1 MYGILPSAYTTIY
14 HLAGA
19 ALLLA
24 GVLGLPGLQR
34 FFGARPFR
42 FLGKVSYSL
51 YLLHFPVIATFSCWL
66 FLSLYG
72 KMSYGLLAAL
82 NFICTLAL
90 VLVLSALSQK
100 YLEPVSGRLINGISN
115 VFTGRKKE

>member
-1 MYGILPSAYTTIY
+1 MRKSWIRT
-14 HLAGA
+14 GA

-34 FFGARPFR
+34 FFGAKPFR
-42 FLGKVSYSL
+42 FLGKISYSL

-72 KMSYGLLAAL
+72 KMSYGLLTSL
-82 NFICTLAL
+82 NFVCTLAL
-90 VLVLSALSQK
+90 TLALSALSQK
-100 YLEPVSGRLINGISN
+100 YLEPVSGRLIHGISN
-115 VFTGRKKE
+115 LFTGHKKG